1 MENRRTPYLHFD
13 LPVFFCRLVGILFQ
27 AKQGLLAPG
36 SVAIIARKRL
46 KQMSLQE
53 KASLSVRDKKC
64 QAR

>member
-1 MENRRTPYLHFD
+1 M
-13 LPVFFCRLVGILFQ
+13 GILFQ

-46 KQMSLQE
+46 KRMSLQE
-53 KASLSVRDKKC
+53 KASLSVWDKKC